1 VVDAVTGKTK
11 PKWVGGFDSEKTPKV
26 ARAKA
31 RVALADYKYAEPNAQ
46 DLKNCENESFRCH
59 LLLRTVSGLFLIHAD
74 MHQCGIAKKKILFIL
89 EKSQEFWA
97 NLK

>member
-1 VVDAVTGKTK
+1 MVDAVTGKTK
-11 PKWVGGFDSEKTPKV
+11 PKWVGGFDSEKTPKI

-59 LLLRTVSGLFLIHAD
+59 LPLRTVSGLFLIHAD
-74 MHQCGIAKKKILFIL
+74 MHQCGIAKKKFVGLFWKIPGVL
-89 EKSQEFWA
+89 F
-97 NLK
+97 